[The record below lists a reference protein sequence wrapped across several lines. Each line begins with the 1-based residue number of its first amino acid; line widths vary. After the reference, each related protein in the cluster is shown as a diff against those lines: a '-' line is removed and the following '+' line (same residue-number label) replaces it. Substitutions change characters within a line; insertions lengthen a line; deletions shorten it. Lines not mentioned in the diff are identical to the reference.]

1 MDSVIVNTRKNELLT
16 QQELVLNQAQE
27 AKRKLTD
34 VEENTFNDSTAEI
47 ANID

>member
-1 MDSVIVNTRKNELLT
+1 MDSVILNTRKNELLT

-34 VEENTFNDSTAEI
+34 VEEKTALHE
-47 ANID
+47 NL